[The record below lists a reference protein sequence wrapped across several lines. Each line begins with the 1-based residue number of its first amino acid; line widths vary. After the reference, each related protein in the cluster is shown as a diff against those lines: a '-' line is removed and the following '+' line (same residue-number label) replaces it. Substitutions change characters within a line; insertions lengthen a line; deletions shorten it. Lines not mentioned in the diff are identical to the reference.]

1 MPIPPIRPPLI
12 NTSGSANQNQIN
24 ATTLKRQSAD
34 ATKSG
39 LPGPVLAASNRP
51 GDALRADVLANDP
64 TQNSGLASLENFTPK
79 NGSRDK
85 PLVMRY
91 PQEIGSPKSDMPH
104 VMQFKI
110 YWRWEDTNLKK
121 AGEKLK
127 KESKLTLEGMK
138 ADLNGANAKEGG
150 YGASDRLMNTASDEA
165 RNDMFLTRKASG
177 AASFGALMGAGSAAG
192 AASAAASAN
201 NNAAERA
208 ESKKSM
214 ERNVKNQSDTVD
226 SISKNM
232 GMGKAG
238 EKFGATELSK
248 DSTVL
253 GGRVN
258 KVLGGGGVAAYTNL
272 IPEGAIRD
280 ALSQK
285 DPSYDQMVSVYLPIC
300 SRINGDDAFSYE
312 DADMAKLGGAA
323 GGLNALAE
331 GAAKSLAAQAALGL
345 FLAGNGGIAN
355 AATAVTG
362 MVLNPRIEKLFK
374 QKDIR
379 NFSFSWD
386 FYPRNQDEV
395 NMIKDIIETFRYHS
409 SPSKYSGT
417 ENAADPQIVLRV
429 PAEFTIKFISST
441 ANGFSENEHI
451 PKISRCVIT
460 GIGVDYTPTGIFST
474 LPDNSPVA
482 YTLTL
487 SFSEMAQLTREDIG
501 AGY

>member
-24 ATTLKRQSAD
+24 ATTLQRQSAD
-34 ATKSG
+34 ATKRG
-39 LPGPVLAASNRP
+39 LAGPVLSASNRP
-51 GDALRADVLANDP
+51 GDALRADVLANDS

-91 PQEIGSPKSDMPH
+91 PQEIGSPTSDMPH

-121 AGEKLK
+121 AGENLK
-127 KESKLTLEGMK
+127 RESIHTLQGMQ
-138 ADLNGANAKEGG
+138 ADQAGANAKEGG
-150 YGASDRLMNTASDEA
+150 YAASDRLMNTASDEA

-177 AASFGALMGAGSAAG
+177 AASFGALLGAGSAAG

-232 GMGKAG
+232 GKPG

-258 KVLGGGGVAAYTNL
+258 KVLAGAGGQAYTNP
-272 IPEGAIRD
+272 IPAGAIKD

-300 SRINGDDAFSYE
+300 SRINGDDAFSYD

-323 GGLNALAE
+323 GGLNALAD
-331 GAAKSLAAQAALGL
+331 GAAKSLAAQAALGV
-345 FLAGNGGIAN
+345 FLAGAGGLAN
-355 AATAVTG
+355 ATTAVSG

-374 QKDIR
+374 QKEIR
-379 NFSFSWD
+379 NFAFSWD

-417 ENAADPQIVLRV
+417 DNAADPQIVLRV

-441 ANGFSENEHI
+441 PNGFAENEHI

-460 GIGVDYTPTGIFST
+460 GIGVDYTPTSIFST

>member
-1 MPIPPIRPPLI
+1 MAVPPIRPP
-12 NTSGSANQNQIN
+12 ANQNQLN
-24 ATTLKRQSAD
+24 ATTLQKQSAD
-34 ATKSG
+34 ATKKG
-39 LPGPVLAASNRP
+39 FITASNRP
-51 GDALRADVLANDP
+51 EDRLRAEVLANDP
-64 TQNSGLASLENFTPK
+64 TQNSGVASLENFTER
-79 NGSRDK
+79 NGSRTK

-91 PQEIGSPKSDMPH
+91 PQEIGSPRSDMPH

-110 YWRWEDTNLKK
+110 YWRWEDKNLKA
-121 AGEKLK
+121 AGEALK
-127 KESKLTLEGMK
+127 AESAATLKGMQENL
-138 ADLNGANAKEGG
+138 ADANLKEGG
-150 YGASDRLMNTASDEA
+150 FAAHDAFLNGTSDSLN
-165 RNDMFLTRKASG
+165 
-177 AASFGALMGAGSAAG
+177 ASFGNPANAGPLNYSPVGGPSTIFKAMNPLGTIAAG
-192 AASAAASAN
+192 GFKDQATSAN

-208 ESKKSM
+208 NSRKTM
-214 ERNVKNQSDTVD
+214 ETNMNTQQGVVT
-226 SISKNM
+226 SISSHMPTQKD
-232 GMGKAG
+232 
-238 EKFGATELSK
+238 KFGATEISK

-253 GGRVN
+253 GGRLN
-258 KVLGGGGVAAYTNL
+258 KNIASGAAGVVGSVL
-272 IPEGAIRD
+272 PD
-280 ALSQK
+280 ALTQK

-312 DADMAKLGGAA
+312 DVDMAKASGGVAALNAMFGGAKA
-323 GGLNALAE
+323 DLASQATV
-331 GAAKSLAAQAALGL
+331 GVFLAQAGAI
-345 FLAGNGGIAN
+345 GN
-355 AATAVTG
+355 VTSAISG

-386 FYPRNQDEV
+386 LYPRNQDEV
-395 NMIKDIIETFRYHS
+395 NMIKDIIETFRYHA
-409 SPSKYSGT
+409 SPSKFSGT
-417 ENAADPQIVLRV
+417 DNANDPQIVLRV

-460 GIGVDYTPTGIFST
+460 GIGVDYTPTGVFST

>member
-1 MPIPPIRPPLI
+1 MATPPIRPP
-12 NTSGSANQNQIN
+12 ANQNQIN
-24 ATTLKRQSAD
+24 ATTLQRQSAD

-39 LPGPVLAASNRP
+39 LILASNRP
-51 GDALRADVLANDP
+51 GDALRGDVLANDP

-85 PLVMRY
+85 PLVLRY

-127 KESKLTLEGMK
+127 GESMHTLKGMQD
-138 ADLNGANAKEGG
+138 DLNTLNLNEGG
-150 YGASDRLMNTASDEA
+150 YAASDALINTASA
-165 RNDMFLTRKASG
+165 QATNDMFLTRKASG
-177 AASFGALMGAGSAAG
+177 AASFGALLGAGSAAG
-192 AASAAASAN
+192 AASAAMSAN

-208 ESKKSM
+208 ESKKTM
-214 ERNVKNQSDTVD
+214 ERNVKNQTDTVNR
-226 SISKNM
+226 ISSNM
-232 GMGKAG
+232 GIPT

-253 GGRVN
+253 GGRIN
-258 KVLGGGGVAAYTNL
+258 KVIGGDLATPL
-272 IPEGAIRD
+272 QSIPAGKLKD

-300 SRINGDDAFSYE
+300 SRINGDDAFSYD
-312 DADMAKLGGAA
+312 DADMAKITGSVAGANAAVGGAFGSLA
-323 GGLNALAE
+323 GQALLGAFLAQGGGL
-331 GAAKSLAAQAALGL
+331 
-345 FLAGNGGIAN
+345 AN
-355 AATAVTG
+355 AATAVSG

-417 ENAADPQIVLRV
+417 ENANDPQIVLRV

-441 ANGFSENEHI
+441 PNGFAENEHI

-460 GIGVDYTPTGIFST
+460 GIAVDYTPTGIFST

-482 YTLTL
+482 YTLSL
-487 SFSEMAQLTREDIG
+487 SFSEMTQLTREDIG

>member
-1 MPIPPIRPPLI
+1 MATPPIRPP
-12 NTSGSANQNQIN
+12 ANQNQIN
-24 ATTLKRQSAD
+24 ATTLQRQSAA
-34 ATKSG
+34 ATKEG
-39 LPGPVLAASNRP
+39 LILASNRP

-127 KESKLTLEGMK
+127 RESMQTLQGMQG
-138 ADLNGANAKEGG
+138 DLDTLNLNEGG
-150 YGASDRLMNTASDEA
+150 YAASDALINTASAEA
-165 RNDMFLTRKASG
+165 RNDMFLTRRASG
-177 AASFGALMGAGSAAG
+177 AASFGALLGAGSAAG
-192 AASAAASAN
+192 AASAAMSAN

-214 ERNVKNQSDTVD
+214 ETNVNNQTNTVNR
-226 SISKNM
+226 ISSNL
-232 GMGKAG
+232 GTPT
-238 EKFGATELSK
+238 EKFGATELSQ

-253 GGRVN
+253 GGRIN
-258 KVLGGGGVAAYTNL
+258 KVIGGDFGKAYTDL
-272 IPEGAIRD
+272 IPKGTVKD

-300 SRINGDDAFSYE
+300 SRINGDDAFSYD
-312 DADMAKLGGAA
+312 DADMAKITGTVAGLNAAVGGAA
-323 GGLNALAE
+323 G
-331 GAAKSLAAQAALGL
+331 SLAGQALLGA
-345 FLAGNGGIAN
+345 FLAQGGGLAN
-355 AATAVTG
+355 ASTAVSG

-417 ENAADPQIVLRV
+417 ENANDPQIVLRV

-441 ANGFSENEHI
+441 PNGFAENEHI

-460 GIGVDYTPTGIFST
+460 GIAVDYTPTGIFST

-482 YTLTL
+482 YTLSL
-487 SFSEMAQLTREDIG
+487 SFSEMTQLTREDIG

>member
-1 MPIPPIRPPLI
+1 MATPPIRPP
-12 NTSGSANQNQIN
+12 ANQNQIN
-24 ATTLKRQSAD
+24 ATTLQRQSRD
-34 ATKSG
+34 ATKEG
-39 LPGPVLAASNRP
+39 LILASNRP

-85 PLVMRY
+85 PLVLRY

-127 KESKLTLEGMK
+127 GESMHTLKGMQD
-138 ADLNGANAKEGG
+138 DLNTLNLNEGG
-150 YGASDRLMNTASDEA
+150 YAASDALINTASA
-165 RNDMFLTRKASG
+165 QATNDMFLTRKASG
-177 AASFGALMGAGSAAG
+177 AASFEALFGMFGAGSAAG
-192 AASAAASAN
+192 AASAAMSAN

-214 ERNVKNQSDTVD
+214 ERNVNNQTDTVNR
-226 SISKNM
+226 ISSNL
-232 GMGKAG
+232 GTPT
-238 EKFGATELSK
+238 EKFGATKLSQ

-253 GGRVN
+253 GGRIN
-258 KVLGGGGVAAYTNL
+258 KVIGGDLATPL
-272 IPEGAIRD
+272 QSIPAGKLKD

-300 SRINGDDAFSYE
+300 SRINGDDAFSYD
-312 DADMAKLGGAA
+312 DADMAKITGTVAGLNAAVGGAA
-323 GGLNALAE
+323 G
-331 GAAKSLAAQAALGL
+331 SLAGQALLGA
-345 FLAGNGGIAN
+345 FLAQGGGYAN
-355 AATAVTG
+355 AATAVSG

-395 NMIKDIIETFRYHS
+395 NTIKDIIETFRYHS

-417 ENAADPQIVLRV
+417 ENANDPQIVLRV

-441 ANGFSENEHI
+441 PNGFAENEHI

-487 SFSEMAQLTREDIG
+487 SFSEMTQLTREDIG